1 MRYLLAGAR
10 ANGFLYAELAE
21 VLGVTAR
28 SIRNRI
34 VDDGPITAVQFAH
47 LASVSVDDLTAWHD
61 AGLLGDATTDAEGQT
76 SYLASRLIHAVLT
89 TESGRLASSE
99 R

>member
-10 ANGFLYAELAE
+10 ANGFLYADLAV

-28 SIRNRI
+28 SIRNRV
-34 VDDGPITAVQFAH
+34 VDDGPVAALQFAK
-47 LASVSVDDLTAWHD
+47 LASVSFDDLTMWHD
-61 AGLLGDATTDAEGQT
+61 AGLLGDAATDPEGHA
-76 SYLASRLIHAVLT
+76 SYLASSLIHALVT
-89 TESGRLASSE
+89 AEPGRLGSSE

>member
-1 MRYLLAGAR
+1 MRYLLAGAK

-34 VDDGPITAVQFAH
+34 VDDGPIAAVQFAS
-47 LASVSVDDLTAWHD
+47 LTSVDIDDLTAWHD
-61 AGLLGDATTDAEGQT
+61 AGLLGDATTDSEGHT
-76 SYLASRLIHAVLT
+76 GYLASRLIHALLMQVH
-89 TESGRLASSE
+89 GRLASSE